1 MARIWLSPA
10 PALAALLAALVAACA
25 APRDA
30 APDIPAHSSAHAE
43 ATRLRVAVNFRG
55 PESVRYDPDQDV
67 YFISNINGGMSA
79 RDGNG
84 YIMRVSAG
92 NTAEAAI
99 FVQSGR
105 GGVTLDAPKGL
116 ALHGDTLW
124 VTDIDQVR
132 GFDRRTGAPLATVDL
147 RPEHAGFLNDI
158 AVGPDGTL
166 YLTDTGIRV
175 EPRGRIPIGGE
186 RIFRIAG
193 SATVTVLAAGD
204 SLHWPNG
211 LSWDPLRGRWIVA
224 PFADLVS
231 YVLALDS
238 AGMRRIAVAGS
249 RGQFDGVEV
258 LRDGRFLVTS
268 WGDSAVYLVSDSS
281 SRRVIGGLVS
291 PADIGIDT
299 RRNVLAVPLP
309 NQDRVEYW
317 ALSLR

>member
-1 MARIWLSPA
+1 MHAAFTLATSAAACTPARSVP
-10 PALAALLAALVAACA
+10 PEAARVAAG
-25 APRDA
+25 
-30 APDIPAHSSAHAE
+30 
-43 ATRLRVAVNFRG
+43 VNFRG

-92 NTAEAAI
+92 NTADATI

-105 GGVTLDAPKGL
+105 GGITLDAPKGL

-132 GFDRRTGAPLATVDL
+132 GFDRRTGAAVATVDL

-158 AVGPDGTL
+158 AVGPDGAL

-175 EPRGRIPIGGE
+175 EPRGRIPIGGD
-186 RIFRIAG
+186 RIFRIGAG
-193 SATVTVLAAGD
+193 TAVTVVAAGD

-211 LSWDPLRGRWIVA
+211 LGWDSRHSRWIVA

-231 YVLALDS
+231 YVLTLDG
-238 AGMRRIAVAGS
+238 AGLRRIGVAGS

-258 LRDGRFLVTS
+258 LPDGRLLVTS
-268 WGDSAVYLVSDSS
+268 WGDSAVYLVTDSS
-281 SRRVIGGLVS
+281 SRRVISGLVS
-291 PADIGIDT
+291 PADLGLDT
-299 RRNVLAVPLP
+299 RRNVLAVPMP
-309 NQDRVEYW
+309 NRDRVEYW